1 MTKPYFVNP
10 SNVDDL
16 KILKVEYSSNHCMDR
31 DFLVLRGKLEEN
43 QEEISSVALLS
54 PACLKYKSV

>member
-16 KILKVEYSSNHCMDR
+16 KILKVEYSSNNCMDS
-31 DFLVLRGKLEEN
+31 DFLVFRGKLEEN
-43 QEEISSVALLS
+43 QEEILSVALLS

>member
-1 MTKPYFVNP
+1 ME
-10 SNVDDL
+10 DDL
-16 KILKVEYSSNHCMDR
+16 KILKVEYSSNNCMDS